1 MWFRRCLG
9 TVAAMFVIAIL
20 VGAVGCNGSDYVPPE
35 EVRSDLS
42 REDPS
47 TVPVEDLRELVA
59 GNTEFSFDLLH
70 ALASG
75 NGELFFSPY
84 SITQALAMTYIGAR
98 DDTASQ
104 MADVLHFTLPP
115 EQLHPAFNRLDHDLR
130 SAGQVADEP
139 FVLHLAN
146 AIWAQTGFDLKPE
159 FLDTLALYYGA
170 GVYLADFASDPEVA
184 ADTINAWVKEQTEG
198 RIQNL
203 IPEGV
208 LTTDVRVVLTNAI
221 YFKAAWQHK
230 FRETATSDDT
240 FYLKDGGIV
249 QVKMMRQ
256 LNNFSYVM
264 GDGFQAVE
272 MPYDG
277 GDLSMVVVLPDPGL
291 FDEVSSTLDGS
302 GFRGLLAGM
311 ETQLV
316 QLELPRFTYESKFE
330 LRTTLEGLGMIEAF
344 LPGQADFTGIAEY
357 PPLYIMK
364 VLHKAFVLVN
374 ETGTEAAAATAVV
387 VTAVDASAPPTPVEF
402 IVDRPF
408 IFAIRDRTTGTILFL
423 GRVEDPS

>member
-9 TVAAMFVIAIL
+9 TVAATFVVAIL

-35 EVRSDLS
+35 EVRSELS

-130 SAGQVADEP
+130 SAGQNSDEP

-170 GVYLADFASDPEVA
+170 GVYLADFEGAPGVA
-184 ADTINAWVKEQTEG
+184 TDTINAWVSEQTEN
-198 RIQNL
+198 RINEL
-203 IPEGV
+203 LNPGDINE
-208 LTTDVRVVLTNAI
+208 DVRLVLTNAI

-230 FRETATSDDT
+230 FLETGTRDEE
-240 FYLKDGGIV
+240 FYLEDGGIV

-256 LNNFSYVM
+256 QNHFSYVM
-264 GDGFQAVE
+264 GDGVQAVE

-291 FDEVSSTLDGS
+291 FDEVSATLDGS
-302 GFRGLLAGM
+302 GFRGLLSGM
-311 ETQLV
+311 ENQDV
-316 QLELPRFTYESKFE
+316 HLELPRFTYESRFE
-330 LRTTLEGLGMIEAF
+330 LRIALEGLGMIDAF
-344 LPGQADFTGIAEY
+344 VSGQADFSGISDQAS
-357 PPLYIMK
+357 LFIMK
-364 VLHKAFVLVN
+364 VIHKAFVLVN

-387 VTAVDASAPPTPVEF
+387 MGSDASAPPTPVEF